1 MLSARIHSAAVSIS
15 GVHFS
20 LRIKAFLQTGTGKA
34 AAVAL
39 LVFLA
44 IAILPFHNV
53 DLWLE
58 NFFYAP
64 SRDFSWKGIP
74 FIERLHNS
82 GKILTVF
89 VLLWCIFLTIRGFR
103 SKYPEYRATSPVA
116 LWTILAIAFSLIANG
131 AIRALSGVASP

>member
-58 NFFYAP
+58 NFFTLLAVTSVGKEFLS
-64 SRDFSWKGIP
+64 SRGSTTQAKFSP
-74 FIERLHNS
+74 FS
-82 GKILTVF
+82 S
-89 VLLWCIFLTIRGFR
+89 C
-103 SKYPEYRATSPVA
+103 
-116 LWTILAIAFSLIANG
+116 
-131 AIRALSGVASP
+131 SGVFF

>member
-64 SRDFSWKGIP
+64 SIM
-74 FIERLHNS
+74 
-82 GKILTVF
+82 
-89 VLLWCIFLTIRGFR
+89 
-103 SKYPEYRATSPVA
+103 
-116 LWTILAIAFSLIANG
+116 
-131 AIRALSGVASP
+131 